1 MKFKTKT
8 LLGVG
13 LVLIF
18 ILTTIFLTSTLLRKM
33 KPQDENQKN
42 IQIVLEQIFTCP
54 DQEMIDAFS
63 NMYIIKDE
71 EINFDNP
78 SSIVIGQFD
87 TTEIEQKLKEKY
99 APYISDTWYDSFI
112 QHFYN
117 EFRIYSTAIDYETK
131 VKHITITQSEKIPTN
146 YSFTI
151 DFNYVP
157 SQGEKKDIKIEG
169 SAQISEKD
177 GKISYLQLF
186 ADRDFV
192 MEFWKASG
200 KINN

>member
-1 MKFKTKT
+1 MKFMKKT
-8 LLGVG
+8 LFAIGLG
-13 LVLIF
+13 LIF
-18 ILTTIFLTSTLLRKM
+18 ILTMIFLINILLRKII
-33 KPQDENQKN
+33 PQDENQEN
-42 IQIVLEQIFTCP
+42 IRIVLEQIFTCP

-131 VKHITITQSEKIPTN
+131 VKHITITQSAKIPTN

-151 DFNYVP
+151 DLNYGP
-157 SQGEKKDIKIEG
+157 SQGAKKDIEIEG

-186 ADRDFV
+186 PDRDFS
-192 MEFWKASG
+192 MEVWKASG